1 MFSFEISEM
10 PANLGKRLDSAP
22 PLPSSRILL
31 PHILLPPRP
40 TTRANE
46 ARRPRAPPSAV
57 RAKVRDSEIEFV
69 EVVVDDHVDVRPN
82 AKVEPIPNRPCVR
95 VAAVTVV
102 QPYNGPEY
110 APGPAP

>member
-1 MFSFEISEM
+1 M
-10 PANLGKRLDSAP
+10 
-22 PLPSSRILL
+22 
-31 PHILLPPRP
+31 
-40 TTRANE
+40 
-46 ARRPRAPPSAV
+46 
-57 RAKVRDSEIEFV
+57 
-69 EVVVDDHVDVRPN
+69 VDDHVDVRPN

>member
-1 MFSFEISEM
+1 M
-10 PANLGKRLDSAP
+10 PANLGKRLVALDSSSYCSAP
-22 PLPSSRILL
+22 PLTSSR
-31 PHILLPPRP
+31 ILLPPRP
-40 TTRANE
+40 TTRADE